1 MEAAL
6 KSVLAET
13 LSGFVTKGL
22 EQANAA
28 SFPLQ
33 LHNLELNAKRLNHEL
48 DSRGESSIRLEAGK
62 IGKITITPG
71 WMGNV
76 EVKASDVEL
85 NVSFSAMKAASNGMK
100 RAMDGNDDDDL
111 AAAIAA
117 SLEEAQTQ
125 TNQKGTARAPPPVAD
140 PCPRKPPA
148 PCAND
153 DQLPPAP
160 PPLNPQGF
168 APSEHACYCAA
179 HNCSEKRPKTD
190 RVQTNQCMRCGKKV
204 HSTYA
209 KLALCVSCS
218 VTRNQCMICGS
229 SADIPS
235 QQLPNEAPQEFAAA
249 FFANFMPPAQA
260 DDANAAWNPGKER
273 QAQSCKRGNHHAQNR
288 AATESPQ
295 EGLLDAIIGMLP
307 GGEAWKACCDQHRD
321 FGQRGVVHLPENPH
335 YPVIARMGA

>member
-6 KSVLAET
+6 KTILAET

-22 EQANAA
+22 EQANVS

-33 LHNLELNAKRLNHEL
+33 LQNLELDAKRLNHEL
-48 DSRGESSIRLEAGK
+48 DSRGESAIRLEAGK
-62 IGKITITPG
+62 IGNITVTPG

-76 EVKASDVEL
+76 EVKASCVEL
-85 NVSFSAMKAASNGMK
+85 SFSFSAMKAASNGVK
-100 RAMDGNDDDDL
+100 RAMDGTSDDDL

-117 SLEEAQTQ
+117 SLEEAQRQ
-125 TNQKGTARAPPPVAD
+125 ANPKAAIPAPPPAAD
-140 PCPRKPPA
+140 LCPRKPPA

-153 DQLPPAP
+153 DQPPPAP
-160 PPLNPQGF
+160 SPLPPQGF

-179 HNCSEKRPKTD
+179 HDCSEKRPKTD
-190 RVQTNQCMRCGKKV
+190 RVQTDQCMRCGKKV

-229 SADIPS
+229 PAAIPA

-249 FFANFMPPAQA
+249 FFAHFIPPAQA
-260 DDANAAWNPGKER
+260 DVASAAWNPGKEHR
-273 QAQSCKRGNHHAQNR
+273 AQSHMRGNQHSKHR
-288 AATESPQ
+288 VPTESPQ
-295 EGLLDAIIGMLP
+295 EGLLEAFICMLP